1 MTGAISTIQ
10 LVVVSVRRAELHPVC
25 LPVRNM
31 IIVEGVTS
39 VAMVPGHVQSVVVG
53 L

>member
-1 MTGAISTIQ
+1 MI

-25 LPVRNM
+25 LKM
-31 IIVEGVTS
+31 HMELIVEGVTS
-39 VAMVPGHVQSVVVG
+39 VAMVSGHVQSVVVG